1 MCRQEKTQ
9 INQSGGMVVTL
20 LVLTAGVVRQ
30 GFMAEVMALRA
41 GSGSGVAGVLSLQ
54 PLLGLW
60 MYQGRHQTGY
70 LKGEHSS

>member
-30 GFMAEVMALRA
+30 GFMAEGMALRA